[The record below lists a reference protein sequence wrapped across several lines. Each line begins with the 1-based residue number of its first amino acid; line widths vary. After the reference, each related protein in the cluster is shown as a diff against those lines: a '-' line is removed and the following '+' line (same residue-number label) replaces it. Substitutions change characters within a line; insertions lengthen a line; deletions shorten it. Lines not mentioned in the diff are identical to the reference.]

1 MEFNDEELE
10 YLESICLNDERYCEW
25 IGHYENFAF
34 DYDVPHSS
42 VIWLESTMLVMLLGS
57 INLDRRLVFKTW
69 NNGKSNEES
78 FLVKETALRL
88 LRTGDKKVFYIDD
101 KLLRWLEQDTEDYIF
116 YKRLRK
122 KRKKRCYQEIIE
134 EYKEDRFIALVAEP
148 SQDFFNLKSTDVVK
162 LEKNLSCIVEICP
175 KDMQG
180 IVATLNLITYY
191 NTISKGKFNRIIEFL
206 RYRLNEIQNGEFN
219 LSNINCPFSEEQVRK
234 SGISKEAKIVLA
246 VINYMFNGNFRQRFG
261 FNCSSD
267 DFSVAIY
274 SVLVIEKYWQNTR
287 EDFASM
293 MKNLFN
299 IDIKLGTMSRW
310 LQRCGADYRKWEKT
324 NKAQQRKGIAKK
336 FSEMILEVKKQKME
350 DLKY

>member
-1 MEFNDEELE
+1 MTL
-10 YLESICLNDERYCEW
+10 
-25 IGHYENFAF
+25 
-34 DYDVPHSS
+34 
-42 VIWLESTMLVMLLGS
+42 
-57 INLDRRLVFKTW
+57 
-69 NNGKSNEES
+69 
-78 FLVKETALRL
+78 
-88 LRTGDKKVFYIDD
+88 
-101 KLLRWLEQDTEDYIF
+101 
-116 YKRLRK
+116 
-122 KRKKRCYQEIIE
+122 
-134 EYKEDRFIALVAEP
+134 LVAEP
-148 SQDFFNLKSTDVVK
+148 SQDFFNLKSTDLVKMEKHLSYFIERCQMDKMEIVV
-162 LEKNLSCIVEICP
+162 I
-175 KDMQG
+175 
-180 IVATLNLITYY
+180 LNMVTYY
-191 NTISKGKFNRIIEFL
+191 DIISRGKFKREIEIL
-206 RYRLNEIQNGEFN
+206 NYKLNEIQNGEFN
-219 LSNINCPFSEEQVRK
+219 LSNIKCPFSEEQVRK

-274 SVLVIEKYWQNTR
+274 SVLYVEGYWQKTR

-324 NKAQQRKGIAKK
+324 NKAQLRKVIAEK

>member
-25 IGHYENFAF
+25 IGHYENFAS

-69 NNGKSNEES
+69 NYGKSNEES

-88 LRTGDKKVFYIDD
+88 LRTGDKEVINKNDKV
-101 KLLRWLEQDTEDYIF
+101 LRWLEQDTEDYIF

-122 KRKKRCYQEIIE
+122 KRKKGCYQEIIKTYDE
-134 EYKEDRFIALVAEP
+134 ERCVELVDEP
-148 SQDFFNLKSTDVVK
+148 SQDKIKSTDLVKMEKHLSYFIERCQMNKMEIVV
-162 LEKNLSCIVEICP
+162 I
-175 KDMQG
+175 
-180 IVATLNLITYY
+180 LNMVTYY
-191 NTISKGKFNRIIEFL
+191 DTISRGKFEREIEIL
-206 RYRLNEIQNGEFN
+206 NYKLNEMQKGEIN
-219 LSNINCPFSEEQVRK
+219 LSNIKCPFSEEQVRK

-324 NKAQQRKGIAKK
+324 NKAQQRKEIAEK
-336 FSEMILEVKKQKME
+336 FSKMILEVKKQKME
-350 DLKY
+350 ELKY

>member
-25 IGHYENFAF
+25 IGHYENFAS

-88 LRTGDKKVFYIDD
+88 LRTGDNEVFHIDD

-134 EYKEDRFIALVAEP
+134 DYEEDRCIALVAEP
-148 SQDFFNLKSTDVVK
+148 SQDKIKSTDLVKMEKHLSYFIERCQMDKMEIVV
-162 LEKNLSCIVEICP
+162 I
-175 KDMQG
+175 
-180 IVATLNLITYY
+180 LNMVTYY
-191 NTISKGKFNRIIEFL
+191 DIISKGKFKREIEIL
-206 RYRLNEIQNGEFN
+206 SYKLNEILNGEFI
-219 LSNINCPFSEEQVRK
+219 LSNIKCPFSEEQVRK

-246 VINYMFNGNFRQRFG
+246 VMNYMFNGNFRQRFG

-350 DLKY
+350 ELKY

>member
-25 IGHYENFAF
+25 IGHYENFAS

-42 VIWLESTMLVMLLGS
+42 VIWLESTMLVMLLES
-57 INLDRRLVFKTW
+57 VRLDKRYVFKTW

-88 LRTGDKKVFYIDD
+88 LRTGDKEFFYIND
-101 KLLRWLEQDTEDYIF
+101 KVLRWLEQDTEDYIF

-122 KRKKRCYQEIIE
+122 KRKKGCYQEIIKTYDE
-134 EYKEDRFIALVAEP
+134 ERCVELVDEP
-148 SQDFFNLKSTDVVK
+148 SQDKIKSTDLVKMEKHLSYFIERCQMDKMEIVV
-162 LEKNLSCIVEICP
+162 I
-175 KDMQG
+175 
-180 IVATLNLITYY
+180 LNMVTYY
-191 NTISKGKFNRIIEFL
+191 DFISRGKFKREIEIL
-206 RYRLNEIQNGEFN
+206 NYKLNEIQNGELN
-219 LSNINCPFSEEQVRK
+219 LSNIKCPFSEEQVRK

-274 SVLVIEKYWQNTR
+274 SVLYVEGYWNKSR
-287 EDFASM
+287 VDFINM
-293 MKNLFN
+293 IGKFFGYKINLANMNKFLERN
-299 IDIKLGTMSRW
+299 GI
-310 LQRCGADYRKWEKT
+310 DYRNWKKI
-324 NKAQQRKGIAKK
+324 KVQGVRKEIAEK
-336 FSEMILEVKKQKME
+336 FSKMILKVKKQKME